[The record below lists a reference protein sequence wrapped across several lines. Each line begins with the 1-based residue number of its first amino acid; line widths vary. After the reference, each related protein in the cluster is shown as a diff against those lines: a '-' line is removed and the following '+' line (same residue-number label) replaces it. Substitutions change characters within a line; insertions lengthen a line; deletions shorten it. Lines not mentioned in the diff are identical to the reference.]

1 MSAAAVIQPQKCIY
15 FVGGSRG
22 NRNRPEVNRLDLPD
36 FKISKVSS
44 MNEARCFVSTAVLD
58 DGQILAMGGHNGRQ
72 RMQSVEKYDQVKDK
86 WDFVAPM
93 KEVRSDAGA
102 CSRAGEVF
110 IAGGF
115 NGKLIYQSCEY
126 IYWLE

>member
-1 MSAAAVIQPQKCIY
+1 M
-15 FVGGSRG
+15 
-22 NRNRPEVNRLDLPD
+22 NRLDLPD
-36 FKISKVSS
+36 FKFSKVSS

-72 RMQSVEKYDQVKDK
+72 RMQSVEKYDPVKDK

-93 KEVRSDAGA
+93 KEIRSDAGA

-115 NGKLIYQSCEY
+115 NGKLIYQSCEF
-126 IYWLE
+126 INWLE